1 MGKLRKIGKK
11 IGKAFKKVGRRLKKG
26 LGKIASAFGKLGPL
40 GSIALSF
47 IIPGVGNW
55 IAGLPEGNFIKLIA
69 EGIGNAGN
77 FIKDG
82 VGRVFNKVT
91 DAIEFGM
98 NKVSGIMPG
107 GKGEL
112 GTNFRNWVSG
122 ATNGFI
128 EPSTQGIEPI
138 TTPAQTITRANPD
151 GTTFTIEVPETTI
164 SPEAQVGIG
173 GPKMPPSPP
182 KNMVDPVYVQGSGIE
197 GETLRTGYYEAADL
211 DKYYTGVDTPVGL
224 GFEPGVDVAG
234 ANISGQVGPP
244 EPIRAVDRANI
255 KTTDD
260 SLIPKGSTSY
270 FNRAKQNFK
279 RLAPVTT
286 VGMNIQA
293 QKDMEAY
300 QAEQDRIMK
309 QEYFQDAGLSLLAS
323 GGIQDTMNTSFI
335 DFTNANP
342 TPMEMSNMRN
352 GYGFV
357 TAPYY
362 EILGLS

>member
-11 IGKAFKKVGRRLKKG
+11 IGKAFKKVGRKLKKG

-40 GSIALSF
+40 GSVALSF

-55 IAGLPEGNFIKLIA
+55 IAGLPEGNFIRTIA

-122 ATNGFI
+122 VTNGFI

-151 GTTFTIEVPETTI
+151 GTTFNIEVPETTI

-211 DKYYTGVDTPVGL
+211 DKYYTGVDTTLDIGT
-224 GFEPGVDVAG
+224 GKITEGVTTG
-234 ANISGQVGPP
+234 PLPSNQVT
-244 EPIRAVDRANI
+244 I

-270 FNRAKQNFK
+270 FKRAKQNFK
-279 RLAPVTT
+279 RLAPITT

-300 QAEQDRIMK
+300 QAEQARIMK
-309 QEYFQDAGLSLLAS
+309 QEYFEDAGLQMLAS

-335 DFTNANP
+335 DFTNTNP